1 MAGVSLST
9 PRARFAW
16 QAWYFLYLHRCQR
29 KLGDSLG
36 LIDTAASFRGRRVTF
51 STSGSMCVVCLQ
63 FHVCMYVCMHACMY
77 GWMDGCMYLC
87 PQCCSQLIALQAC
100 SFCTPVFQ
108 IVSETHSN
116 ITSNSDKIQGKH
128 VHNHFLAL
136 SFTTSSP
143 FPLSFPLFLHI
154 PFLNFAF
161 HLNSVSEGNWEH
173 VGLSG
178 PIILAIAYIPFNE
191 VYGVRLRLPMK
202 EV

>member
-1 MAGVSLST
+1 M
-9 PRARFAW
+9 
-16 QAWYFLYLHRCQR
+16 Y
-29 KLGDSLG
+29 
-36 LIDTAASFRGRRVTF
+36 
-51 STSGSMCVVCLQ
+51 VCMYA
-63 FHVCMYVCMHACMY
+63 CMYVCM
-77 GWMDGCMYLC
+77 DGCMYVC

-116 ITSNSDKIQGKH
+116 ITSNTDKIQGKH

-178 PIILAIAYIPFNE
+178 PIIRSSEGDVRGWVFDAFWDLKYMVFLLHKSSPEKVSLPQLLCRVLPALSN
-191 VYGVRLRLPMK
+191 RLRVQTHFL
-202 EV
+202 

>member
-1 MAGVSLST
+1 M
-9 PRARFAW
+9 
-16 QAWYFLYLHRCQR
+16 Y
-29 KLGDSLG
+29 
-36 LIDTAASFRGRRVTF
+36 
-51 STSGSMCVVCLQ
+51 
-63 FHVCMYVCMHACMY
+63 VCMYVCMHACMD
-77 GWMDGCMYLC
+77 GWMDGWMYVC

-116 ITSNSDKIQGKH
+116 ITSNTNKIQGKH

-178 PIILAIAYIPFNE
+178 PIILNMSVRSPIPYNSKNMDTKKQ
-191 VYGVRLRLPMK
+191 YNT
-202 EV
+202 